1 MREKNKL
8 VDDANINLSFMP
20 SQVFLSS
27 RLPFPVLEFMF
38 LFCVAG
44 KVVVAFEVYA
54 HFVIDS
60 F

>member
-27 RLPFPVLEFMF
+27 RLPFPVLKFML
-38 LFCVAG
+38 LFRVAG
-44 KVVVAFEVYA
+44 KVLVPFELKA
-54 HFVIDS
+54 HFCD
-60 F
+60 